1 MLKLHH
7 SPMACSLA
15 CRLTL
20 AITDIP
26 HDVVTLRTWKGEQ
39 KTDAYRAINPRGKVP
54 ALETPEG
61 ILVENTAILPYIA
74 DLAPAKALLPA
85 AGTFARARAQS
96 WLSYLSSSL
105 HSSLSAAMFSPAG
118 CEGDA
123 CRRSVLDRAIGV
135 LTDIDRHLATREHV
149 LDSFSAC
156 DLYLTVFSLWRAA
169 PTLSTH
175 LPALPNLDRLQARV
189 LSKPELA
196 AIVGEDMKM
205 RAAG

>member
-1 MLKLHH
+1 
-7 SPMACSLA
+7 MACSLA

-20 AITDIP
+20 TLADIP
-26 HDVVTLRTWKGEQ
+26 HDVVIVRTWRGEQ

-54 ALETPEG
+54 ALETDEG

-74 DLAPAKALLPA
+74 DLAPAKALMPV

-105 HSSLSAAMFSPAG
+105 HSSLSAAMFSLPG
-118 CEGDA
+118 CEADA
-123 CRRSVLDRAIGV
+123 CRRSMLDRAIGV
-135 LTDIDRHLATREHV
+135 LTEIDRHLTNREYV
-149 LDSFSAC
+149 LDTFSAC
-156 DLYLTVFSLWRAA
+156 DLYLTVFSLWRAGPA
-169 PTLSTH
+169 LSAH
-175 LPALPNLDRLQARV
+175 LPALPNLDRFQARV

-205 RAAG
+205 RAAA